1 MYARLTL
8 YSLLACCWAAHL
20 LGTNA
25 AAALLLLSYLV
36 TGGNYTLYLL
46 YHTAGRDARGAWRY
60 LQLLIL
66 VYVYQKRN
74 LTVSQVFQR
83 TVKKHPN
90 KVALYFEDES
100 WTFKQVTV
108 NRFFPSLCR
117 GTATLLVAAGR
128 VQQPAGALSPLRGVP
143 PRRQRGALHGEQA

>member
-1 MYARLTL
+1 MLARV
-8 YSLLACCWAAHL
+8 SLCLVWALCWSKE
-20 LGTNA
+20 
-25 AAALLLLSYLV
+25 LLSTNVFLGLVLISYLA

-90 KVALYFEDES
+90 KVCMYFEDEK
-100 WTFKQVTV
+100 WTF
-108 NRFFPSLCR
+108 
-117 GTATLLVAAGR
+117 
-128 VQQPAGALSPLRGVP
+128 
-143 PRRQRGALHGEQA
+143 RQARMMPMT